1 MNSKNLY
8 QALEKYVVDS
18 AVILDNADDSDVR
31 FSWQY
36 KRKRKA
42 MITAYRKT
50 SERPVEFDERYRKIR
65 FGQRIKLAVLA
76 VVTALLMTGAVICVT
91 HYIGNFIVKQYDD
104 HSDGFVLDWE
114 NAPRTLE
121 KAYRINYD
129 LSDFDMEVVCDD
141 EYQYWEYYCKNE
153 PSYQY
158 INFSYGTKEG
168 FQNVRLNTEDS
179 KVENIQLNGYETL
192 YYEQPNGS
200 KSFIWDNG
208 EYILE
213 FHTNLGY
220 DFAVKIISTIKE
232 VGHC

>member
-1 MNSKNLY
+1 MNNNNLY
-8 QALEKYVVDS
+8 QALEKYIADS
-18 AVILDNADDSDVR
+18 AAILDSTDDSYVR
-31 FSWQY
+31 FSRQY

-50 SERPVEFDERYRKIR
+50 SERPVEFDEKYRKLR
-65 FGQRIKLAVLA
+65 FRQKIKLAVLA
-76 VVTALLMTGAVICVT
+76 IITALLMTGAGIYTT
-91 HYIGNFIVKQYDD
+91 HYIGSFMVKQYDN

-129 LSDFDMEVVCDD
+129 LSDYNMEIMCDD
-141 EYQYWEYYCKNE
+141 EYQYWEYYCKQE

-179 KVENIQLNGYETL
+179 KIENVQLNGYETL

-213 FHTNLGY
+213 FHTNSGY
-220 DFAVKIISTIKE
+220 DVAVKIISTIKE
-232 VGHC
+232 VEFC